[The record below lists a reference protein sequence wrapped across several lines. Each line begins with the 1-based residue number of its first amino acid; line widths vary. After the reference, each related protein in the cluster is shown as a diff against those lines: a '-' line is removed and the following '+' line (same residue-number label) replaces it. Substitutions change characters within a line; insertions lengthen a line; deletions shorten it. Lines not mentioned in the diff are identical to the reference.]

1 MGVELV
7 VEAGKIPYR
16 FRPVRRKTTDMET
29 LGRGMSAFDEPWTR
43 GSSNLGGQAAQAAL
57 QDAGLALAGLRRPS
71 AGPHRRDSSPQASCV
86 GQVVLREVGV
96 VVSPSTLRTP
106 APAARARF
114 NRVVDGASGQLMWWP
129 WGREDD
135 RFRTG
140 VLAHGRH
147 HGRRTEGALGAPF
160 QAFAMMAKQHMRQW
174 HHTEQMA
181 LVAVKNHGHASLNPL
196 AHFRNE
202 ITVEDVVNSALI
214 AEPIH
219 LYDCCPVSDGAAA
232 AVLVSSRIARAL
244 SERPV
249 KVAAAVIKSGTYADD
264 LSLTSFR
271 ATTIAAKQ
279 AYEQAGI
286 QPDDIDLAE
295 VHDCF
300 TIAEIIHYEDLGFC
314 AKGEGGRLVQEGRT
328 TLGGAIPVNVSG
340 GLKAKGHPIGATGV
354 AQVVE
359 IVEQLRGR
367 AGQRQVDGAKVGLT
381 HTMGGFMHGDCSSV
395 SVQILQR

>member
-1 MGVELV
+1 
-7 VEAGKIPYR
+7 
-16 FRPVRRKTTDMET
+16 
-29 LGRGMSAFDEPWTR
+29 
-43 GSSNLGGQAAQAAL
+43 
-57 QDAGLALAGLRRPS
+57 
-71 AGPHRRDSSPQASCV
+71 
-86 GQVVLREVGV
+86 
-96 VVSPSTLRTP
+96 
-106 APAARARF
+106 
-114 NRVVDGASGQLMWWP
+114 
-129 WGREDD
+129 
-135 RFRTG
+135 
-140 VLAHGRH
+140 
-147 HGRRTEGALGAPF
+147 
-160 QAFAMMAKQHMRQW
+160 MMAKQHMRHW